1 MCFYS
6 FVLLR
11 KFMLK
16 VCQIIIEVSFEA
28 RYKSLLLLIK
38 HKNYTEL
45 ILYLKY
51 NVIIKLSK

>member
-1 MCFYS
+1 
-6 FVLLR
+6 
-11 KFMLK
+11 MLK
-16 VCQIIIEVSFEA
+16 VCQIIIVVSFEA

-51 NVIIKLSK
+51 NVITKLSK